1 MKDIASSTN
10 TLLAALTYAGTHIN
24 KDLQGKAWVG
34 HTPFAYWLVAALK
47 PKILVELGTHGGG
60 SYFSFCQS
68 VVDNKLETKTYAI
81 DTWMGEKQAGFY
93 SESLFKKVMDFNIEH
108 FDNFS
113 TLMKMTFDEALNE
126 FDDNSVDLLHIDGFH
141 SYEAVSNDFRTWYPK
156 LSKEAIVLFHD
167 THEIKPGF
175 GVHQFWD
182 ELKKEHREQ
191 CFEFKHSH
199 GLGMCFPKSSKAAI
213 NFKKE
218 FSLDLEKTFNLFSII
233 GDDIYYNINGRYSL
247 QKNFQLSIDD
257 LVKILKKLKTDNP
270 ELSNQL
276 KSLF

>member
-1 MKDIASSTN
+1 MKDITSSTN
-10 TLLAALTYAGTHIN
+10 TLLAALTYAGAHIN

-47 PKILVELGTHGGG
+47 PKTLVELGTHGGG

-68 VVDNKLETKTYAI
+68 VIDNKLDTKTYAI

-213 NFKKE
+213 NFKKD
-218 FSLDLEKTFNLFSII
+218 FSLDLEKIFNLFSII

>member
-1 MKDIASSTN
+1 MKDITSSTN

-47 PKILVELGTHGGG
+47 PKTLVELGTHGGG

-68 VVDNKLETKTYAI
+68 VIDNKLDTKTYAI

-126 FDDNSVDLLHIDGFH
+126 FDDDSVDLLHIDGFH

-182 ELKKEHREQ
+182 ELKKEHHEQ

-218 FSLDLEKTFNLFSII
+218 FSLDLEKIFNLFSII

-247 QKNFQLSIDD
+247 QKNVQLSMDD

-276 KSLF
+276 KSLL

>member
-47 PKILVELGTHGGG
+47 PKTLVELGTHGGG

-68 VVDNKLETKTYAI
+68 VIDNKLDTKTYAI

-126 FDDNSVDLLHIDGFH
+126 FDYNSVDLLHIDGFH

-218 FSLDLEKTFNLFSII
+218 FSLDLEKIFNLFSII

>member
-1 MKDIASSTN
+1 MKDITSSTN
-10 TLLAALTYAGTHIN
+10 TLLAALTYAGSHIN

-47 PKILVELGTHGGG
+47 PKTLVELGTHGGG

-68 VVDNKLETKTYAI
+68 VIDNKLDTKTYAI

-141 SYEAVSNDFRTWYPK
+141 SYEAVSNDFREWYPK

-182 ELKKEHREQ
+182 ELKKEHHEQ

>member
-1 MKDIASSTN
+1 MKDITSSTN

-47 PKILVELGTHGGG
+47 PKTLVELGTHGGG

-68 VVDNKLETKTYAI
+68 VIDNKLDTKTYAI

>member
-1 MKDIASSTN
+1 MKDITSSTN
-10 TLLAALTYAGTHIN
+10 TLLAALTYAGAHIN

-47 PKILVELGTHGGG
+47 PKTLVELGTHGGG

-68 VVDNKLETKTYAI
+68 VIDNKLDTKTYAI

-218 FSLDLEKTFNLFSII
+218 FSLDLEKIFNLFSII

-247 QKNFQLSIDD
+247 QKNVQLSMDD

-276 KSLF
+276 KSLL

>member
-1 MKDIASSTN
+1 MASSKN
-10 TLLAALTYAGTHIN
+10 TLLAALTYAGAHIN

-34 HTPFAYWLVAALK
+34 HTPFAYWLVASLK
-47 PKILVELGTHGGG
+47 PKTLVELGTHGGG

-68 VVDNKLETKTYAI
+68 VVDNKLDTKTYAI
-81 DTWMGEKQAGFY
+81 DTWTGEKQAGFY

-141 SYEAVSNDFRTWYPK
+141 SYEAVSNDYRSWYPK

-182 ELKKEHREQ
+182 ELKKDHRDQ

-213 NFKKE
+213 NFKNK
-218 FSLDLEKTFNLFSII
+218 FSLDLDKIFNLFSII

>member
-47 PKILVELGTHGGG
+47 PKTLVELGTHGGG

-68 VVDNKLETKTYAI
+68 VIDNKLDTKTYAI